1 MVRITE
7 ELIRWKNTCLLRF
20 VTALACLMLSVPAWT
35 KEYHALI
42 IKSGPSAV
50 YSTIEKG
57 IIGHIEQ
64 ATPGNFIFT
73 RTIVGPTTPHINKD
87 SPSDYDI
94 IVSIGL
100 SATREAISLNVNA
113 PILATLVPR
122 QSFERLVDEANRTI
136 VAKSKIGALFLDTH
150 PEQEL
155 LLAKII
161 FGTKKKISLL
171 TSKPNSSHIEQIKS
185 LGKKHKLNLSIN
197 TISPNENLIKELS
210 TILPSS
216 DALFASPD
224 PLIFN
229 RKTAKSILLTAYRYR
244 VPVIGYSQSYVKAGS
259 LAAVYSTPDQIAEHA
274 SEIIIN
280 TINGNSVGRHYPKYF
295 SVSINKHVAHSLGI
309 LVPDESI
316 IKKKIQRMTGSS
328 K

>member
-1 MVRITE
+1 MVRITG
-7 ELIRWKNTCLLRF
+7 ELKRRNNTCLLRF
-20 VTALACLMLSVPAWT
+20 ATALACLMLFVPAWA

-42 IKSGPSAV
+42 IKSGQTAV

-57 IIGHIEQ
+57 IIEHIEQ
-64 ATPGNFIFT
+64 TAPDNFIFT
-73 RTIVGPTTPHINKD
+73 RTTVGSSTPLINKD
-87 SPSDYDI
+87 KPSDYDI

-100 SATREAISLNVNA
+100 SATREAVSLNTNA

-136 VAKSKIGALFLDTH
+136 EAKSKIGALFLDTH

-155 LLAKII
+155 LLAKVIL
-161 FGTKKKISLL
+161 GTKKKISLL
-171 TSKPNSSHIEQIKS
+171 TSNPDSSHIKQIKS

-197 TISPNENLIKELS
+197 TISPNGNLIKELS
-210 TILPSS
+210 AILPSS
-216 DALFASPD
+216 DALFATPD

-229 RKTAKSILLTAYRYR
+229 RRTAKSILLTAYRYR

-259 LAAVYSTPDQIAEHA
+259 LAAVYSTPDQIAKYA

-280 TINGNSVGRHYPKYF
+280 TVNGNPVGRHYPKYF
-295 SVSINKHVAHSLGI
+295 SVSVNKHVAHSLGI
-309 LVPDESI
+309 HVPDESI
-316 IKKKIQRMTGSS
+316 IKMKIQSMTGSS